1 MRKWNEDFY
10 HDWKNMDDLSF
21 HTAINRL
28 PEDVRKY
35 GDCRFMSDAMY
46 KIWKSEDVI
55 SPKSIGSDELAQ
67 ATPNEI
73 DNTIK
78 ISDIVNILLKFI
90 ISSSLMI
97 VYEILLINV

>member
-1 MRKWNEDFY
+1 VSISKLAVKSTSYNCVEGAELEVTGLGMEF
-10 HDWKNMDDLSF
+10 F
-21 HTAINRL
+21 AET
-28 PEDVRKY
+28 PV
-35 GDCRFMSDAMY
+35 
-46 KIWKSEDVI
+46 IWKSEDVI